1 MKICLSCRCFELYI
15 SSRSNFPSHNFCF
28 HFHPVVFFTPFPSLH
43 NNLQLIRDRWEGRQR
58 HGMCFTEVQLIT
70 ISFYLFT
77 PTYSCKQGTQKFNVL
92 LFIVFHILKC
102 SIYWRIFFP
111 SSLLADLR
119 YWLSAKIILLLSL
132 SKSIKIEI
140 KLIST
145 LFWPFELCV
154 IS

>member
-1 MKICLSCRCFELYI
+1 MQSLVRFQIHFQTEQCLKGLERIYVQKSHKSSCSIGVKICLSCRCFELYI

-43 NNLQLIRDRWEGRQR
+43 NNLQLIRGRWEGRQR

-102 SIYWRIFFP
+102 SIY
-111 SSLLADLR
+111 
-119 YWLSAKIILLLSL
+119 
-132 SKSIKIEI
+132 
-140 KLIST
+140 
-145 LFWPFELCV
+145 
-154 IS
+154 